1 MSEQRPLARKIKS
14 QRRKTLYKLITLV
27 GMVVLVFVSIAL
39 GKEVYRR
46 HQINQEIDAV
56 KQDIEEL
63 ERKNHEMQALVDYL
77 NTDSF
82 KEIQA
87 RQNLGLQKEGEVAVA
102 VEPGI
107 AVDDEDQ
114 GSTFVSDKNAKE
126 VSNGKKWWNYFF
138 AMK

>member
-1 MSEQRPLARKIKS
+1 MSERPLARKIKS

-87 RQNLGLQKEGEVAVA
+87 RQSLGLQKEGEVAVPTPA
-102 VEPGI
+102 PPPP
-107 AVDDEDQ
+107 
-114 GSTFVSDKNAKE
+114 
-126 VSNGKKWWNYFF
+126 
-138 AMK
+138 

>member
-1 MSEQRPLARKIKS
+1 MSERPLARKIKS
-14 QRRKTLYKLITLV
+14 QKRKTIYKLITLV
-27 GMVVLVFVSIAL
+27 GMVVLIFVSIAL
-39 GKEVYRR
+39 GKEIYRR
-46 HQINQEIDAV
+46 YQINQEINVV
-56 KQDIEEL
+56 KQEIEEL

-102 VEPGI
+102 VEPGLP
-107 AVDDEDQ
+107 ADDEDLS
-114 GSTFVSDKNAKE
+114 STFESSENTE
-126 VSNGKKWWNYFF
+126 EISNGKKWWKYFF